1 MRYFCSAM
9 LIALLVA
16 ISSASAK
23 ELGKFKEW
31 TASSEGKGKA
41 RACWIYSKP
50 IKNVGKYKKRGEIYA
65 LITHRPGQ
73 NIFNE
78 VQFTAGYVFKK
89 NSKVTV
95 KIKKKKFQ
103 LFTDGDSAWVRK
115 NKVEKAL
122 VKAMRSGTNMVVRG
136 VSSRGTKTKDTYSLA
151 GITSALKA
159 IGRAC
164 RRK

>member
-1 MRYFCSAM
+1 M
-9 LIALLVA
+9 
-16 ISSASAK
+16 
-23 ELGKFKEW
+23 
-31 TASSEGKGKA
+31 
-41 RACWIYSKP
+41 
-50 IKNVGKYKKRGEIYA
+50 GKYKKRGEIYA

-122 VKAMRSGTNMVVRG
+122 VKAMRSGVNMVVRG

-159 IGRAC
+159 IGKGC
-164 RRK
+164 RRN

>member
-31 TASSEGKGKA
+31 TASSEGKGNA

-159 IGRAC
+159 IGKAC
-164 RRK
+164 RRN

>member
-31 TASSEGKGKA
+31 TASSEGKGTA

-159 IGRAC
+159 IGKAC
-164 RRK
+164 RRN